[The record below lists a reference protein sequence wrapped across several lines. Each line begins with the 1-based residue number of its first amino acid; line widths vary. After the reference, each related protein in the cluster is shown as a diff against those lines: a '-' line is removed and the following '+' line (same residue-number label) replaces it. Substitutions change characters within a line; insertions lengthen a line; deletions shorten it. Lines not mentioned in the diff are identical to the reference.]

1 MKKINYIICLVALA
15 GICFNATAQNKDA
28 PANAAPGKDAQE
40 KEVRAKQSQESQ
52 KQDEQMKAWMAY
64 MTPGAMQEMLAK
76 SNGDWNEEVTMW
88 MSPGAPPMKSTA
100 MATNSMILGNRYL
113 QSKSIGS
120 FNGMPFEGTGIT
132 AYDNAKK
139 VFMSTWIDNMG
150 TGIMYSE
157 GKYDEKTK
165 TVNYTGDMVDP
176 MSGKSEKFR
185 QTFKMTDENN
195 QVMEMYS
202 TQNGKEFKTM
212 EIKFMR
218 KM

>member
-15 GICFNATAQNKDA
+15 GTCLNASAQNK
-28 PANAAPGKDAQE
+28 PAQGTDAQV
-40 KEVRAKQSQESQ
+40 KETRAKEAQNAQA
-52 KQDEQMKAWMAY
+52 QDAQMKAWMAY

-88 MSPGAPPMKSTA
+88 MAPGAPPMKSTA
-100 MATNSMILGNRYL
+100 MATNTMILGNRYL
-113 QSKSIGS
+113 QSKSTGT

-185 QTFKMTDENN
+185 ETFKMTDDNN

-202 TQNGKEFKTM
+202 TKDGKEFKTM
-212 EIKFMR
+212 EIKFTR